1 MFFYCEHGVHRP
13 TVTTDAA
20 IKGQCTNNSF
30 IHSFL
35 ITLFCNSFFCCERLY
50 TVFRKNHPVLFCCI

>member
-35 ITLFCNSFFCCERLY
+35 ITLFCNSFFAVNVY
-50 TVFRKNHPVLFCCI
+50 TLCSEKITQSYFVA